1 MPRLLL
7 LEDDPDALELLQA
20 LLANGGFEVVVASQ
34 PAQARAILE
43 RQAFDLVISDL
54 LFGTHDIDQSWTTLD
69 QFVALAR
76 PAPVGV
82 MTGWQVDPDR
92 MTRHGLAFVLQKP
105 CRRSQLFA
113 QIADTLHLPP
123 LSTTRIEI
131 LRAYFESLELRA
143 YDVLGELCTD
153 DVVYEL
159 PGSHPTL
166 STIIE
171 GKAAFIAFTQQTFQT
186 FRAPHFEV
194 AAMRPLPNGAVVEY
208 AGTWR
213 DATSNEP
220 HSIQGA
226 VMFRFRDSRIA
237 HIAIRLDA
245 DLIP

>member
-1 MPRLLL
+1 LL
-7 LEDDPDALELLQA
+7 LEDDSDALELLQA
-20 LLANGGFEVVVASQ
+20 LLVSGNFEVVVASQ

-43 RQAFDLVISDL
+43 RQAFDLVIADL
-54 LFGTHDIDQSWTTLD
+54 LFGTREIDQSWTTLD
-69 QFVALAR
+69 ELAALAR
-76 PAPVGV
+76 PTPVGV
-82 MTGWQVDPDR
+82 MTAWQVEPER
-92 MTRHGLAFVLQKP
+92 LARHGLAFVLQKP

-113 QIADTLHLPP
+113 QIADALHLPP
-123 LSTTRIEI
+123 LSPTRIAI
-131 LRAYFESLELRA
+131 LRAYFESLEARA
-143 YDVLGELCTD
+143 YDVLGGLCTD

-159 PGSHPTL
+159 PGSHPRL
-166 STIIE
+166 STIVE
-171 GKAAFIAFTQQTFQT
+171 GKAAFLAFTEQTFQT

-213 DATSNEP
+213 DATSNET